1 MHLLKRTP
9 YLRQGK
15 YRKSRVFVRPGTP
28 GPLLGNFNFRPAYFL
43 RLHLQMFII
52 LFPVVKP
59 KPNNNVEHYSLY
71 VLFCTMF
78 CRCMAKMHPGALK
91 ILKFSKEWPPT
102 PPVEQGRPPSHT
114 YPNLVLRA
122 KMVAPP
128 PYFVPAIAT
137 FVPATSNLNK
147 NPGKSPI

>member
-1 MHLLKRTP
+1 MWNITVYTCCFAP
-9 YLRQGK
+9 C
-15 YRKSRVFVRPGTP
+15 F
-28 GPLLGNFNFRPAYFL
+28 A
-43 RLHLQMFII
+43 
-52 LFPVVKP
+52 VVWP
-59 KPNNNVEHYSLY
+59 
-71 VLFCTMF
+71 
-78 CRCMAKMHPGALK
+78 KMHPGASK
-91 ILKFSKEWPPT
+91 NLKFSREWPPT
-102 PPVEQGRPPSHT
+102 PPVEYQHPPSHT